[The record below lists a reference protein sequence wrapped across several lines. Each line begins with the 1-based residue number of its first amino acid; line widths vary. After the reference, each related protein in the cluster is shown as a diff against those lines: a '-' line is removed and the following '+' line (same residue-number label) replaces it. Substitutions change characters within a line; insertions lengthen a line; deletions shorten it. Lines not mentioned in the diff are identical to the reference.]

1 MTSLEIRAF
10 QDTDLNFITQLARLE
25 DFAPGVGD
33 IAIYANTGSQAVWV
47 ASQNEAPVGCIAAVK
62 YNPDY
67 GFIGL
72 FVVPLT
78 SRPRYRQ
85 AVVGTR
91 SDVSR

>member
-72 FVVPLT
+72 LWFT
-78 SRPRYRQ
+78 RIIA
-85 AVVGTR
+85 AVVSANVCGSTL
-91 SDVSR
+91 